1 MNTHLAKW
9 IMYHEVHRMH
19 REGYS
24 ISKINDLLGLHRNT
38 IRKYLSMSEAGYEAL
53 LVKQSE
59 RRKELDSYEE
69 FVKERL
75 RLFPETSAAQMHDW
89 LKEHHSSFPKVNPK
103 TIFNFVHWIRDKYN
117 IPKLSVKRQHQVVD
131 ELPYGKQAQVDF
143 GQYNMRTS
151 SGTRVKVFFFTFV
164 LSRSRYKY
172 LWFTDQHFT
181 TNLAIQAHELAFRF
195 IHGVPDEIVYDQD
208 KVFIVTENS
217 GDIILTD
224 LFRSYIRDKS
234 FSLHFCRKSDPQ
246 SKGKVENVVKYV
258 KQNFLY
264 NRTYYN
270 IETLNDEALGWLGR
284 TANMMTHNLTQKVPH
299 TEWVIEKP
307 FLQTQVDIPERK
319 PAVLYTVR
327 KDNTISFKSNLYS
340 LPLGTYAGRG
350 TQVSVTVDIDTLR
363 ISSEAGTALCNHKLA
378 LGKGMKIINTDHK
391 RDKSS
396 PIEELIEIVSALT
409 QIPEQAKEW
418 LKTIYNAKPRYVR
431 DQLLI
436 IKKTIE
442 ANPSE
447 LITQTIQ
454 YCRSY
459 KIASAVD
466 FEAIIKQHHRTT
478 TNSDQKVIPLNPLSG
493 KHLTSALIE
502 PQKSSIA
509 DYQNII
515 KKTKK

>member
-1 MNTHLAKW
+1 MNAHLAKW

-38 IRKYLSMSEAGYEAL
+38 IRKYLSMSEADYETL
-53 LVKQSE
+53 LIKQSE
-59 RRKELDSYEE
+59 RRKDLDSYEA
-69 FVKERL
+69 FVRERL
-75 RLFPETSAAQMHDW
+75 GLFPETSAAQMHDW
-89 LKEHHSSFPKVNPK
+89 LKEHHRSFPKVNPK

-117 IPKLSVKRQHQVVD
+117 IPKLSIKRQHQVVE

-143 GQYNMRTS
+143 GEYNMRTS
-151 SGTRVKVFFFTFV
+151 SGKRVKVFFFTFV

-172 LWFTDQHFT
+172 LWFTDRYFT
-181 TNLAIQAHELAFRF
+181 TDLAIHAHELAFQY

-270 IETLNDEALGWLGR
+270 IETLNEEALGWLGR
-284 TANMMTHNLTQKVPH
+284 TANRMTHNLTQKVPH

-319 PAVLYTVR
+319 LAVLYTVR

-350 TQVSVTVDIDTLR
+350 TQVSVTIDSDTLR
-363 ISSEAGTALCNHKLA
+363 ISSAAGTTLCHHKLA
-378 LGKGMKIINTDHK
+378 YGKGIKSLTPIINAIRAH
-391 RDKSS
+391 
-396 PIEELIEIVSALT
+396 P
-409 QIPEQAKEW
+409 
-418 LKTIYNAKPRYVR
+418 LKN
-431 DQLLI
+431 
-436 IKKTIE
+436 
-442 ANPSE
+442 
-447 LITQTIQ
+447 
-454 YCRSY
+454 
-459 KIASAVD
+459 
-466 FEAIIKQHHRTT
+466 
-478 TNSDQKVIPLNPLSG
+478 
-493 KHLTSALIE
+493 
-502 PQKSSIA
+502 
-509 DYQNII
+509 
-515 KKTKK
+515 